1 MRPTLDN
8 SSSSSSSSTYQT
20 SQYSGQ
26 QGSGTGRSN
35 QQSDTDEKPTRMASR
50 TPSTNP
56 LHATYDDDEDN
67 PSPEKSTADQQY
79 EQAQRRLSTLKYA
92 VNEFNHASHFDL
104 AKAHDLFNKIKAG
117 EEDLKL
123 LAKQGSKE
131 DFRNL
136 DQFSSGM
143 ALCISNFAPFLS
155 SGQPI
160 SPGLQHEG
168 THIPA
173 NSQLTTLEANDVRD
187 MCNGLSTLFDDSLR
201 SSLFSKSQIHRL
213 TNQLREVN
221 QALVVQAILK
231 GLPSDL
237 PSNGCLLDILNWQSR
252 GLKSKLLVE
261 DSKVIRALF
270 ARSLAII
277 EQWPAE
283 NGAPVTDAGKV
294 VSRQLAKTLVQLNTI
309 KSFNLI
315 KLDKSPVGKANRE
328 RLGQC
333 VLALCSE
340 QALAELTLKRKLD
353 TPDAKPL
360 RVQPKGVEVSNIS
373 NTVKDF
379 LEAGYLSL
387 NNAKSYALAE
397 RITRLIV
404 QIQQTDMQQR
414 GGQTLGNCSNFLRTV
429 QECAMRPQSSTSIL
443 QSTAYQD
450 ASNFLLK
457 RIANVEFWEDINWE
471 GKPDQTLANSA
482 SFLKAMVKWGKL
494 DEKLLQFAILSLIKQ
509 IQHYGAEKITE
520 AQSIS
525 GLLSA
530 LIAIAYLAP
539 LAPVPAIIEQL
550 LETVAQY
557 GDGRWPA
564 KSRAVALRAAL
575 AQQAIGD
582 SLQALPAIDAL
593 LKAGVVHDDALP
605 YLQAMLLRAR
615 DDDDRLKEF
624 QPMLRQLLA
633 EGANHPAAI
642 MLEEIEEAIKRL
654 VVREPVSHQH
664 QSTKTE
670 ATPSSATEKFAIQA
684 MPATPTQPAI
694 PGLTNISA
702 ATTAPSSKP
711 FTTPPLSSNVKPAS
725 RKRNA
730 DYSNE
735 KWEEPANVLG
745 NQKTHAQPKS
755 SSSSEPV
762 QASSNP
768 VVKTRPPQTENS
780 LPKRATD
787 KNTIASKK
795 TTSYQH
801 DMPAIALP
809 SVLNEKAKAAIT
821 RQWFESVR
829 NTGLKN
835 RMKVLE
841 QLIEQIPE
849 LPEIQDGNGKTGRT
863 ALFHALILGDQALLG
878 WLLPRMQPM
887 SDIAVTFLLRLVF
900 DEPALVNDAM
910 KAAMKT
916 LLGKLDASQR
926 EVIALMFNKHPEMI
940 PLAYRD
946 ILHQFKPA
954 EIIEKIIAPINVPTV
969 RNDGKKIR
977 RAQDIRRERESTD
990 NYVLSERS
998 YEEKRDDS
1006 LKFFLQKLE
1015 RNINKAHPRNSIL
1028 AAVFRGDLAAINA
1041 LIDIPYAAAKISD
1054 PEKKSGMTPLFIAII
1069 KKQNAIV
1076 ARLLQTEAGILSA
1089 TTPEVLG
1096 FTPLMRAVLENQTEI
1111 AHMLLAL
1118 PNAIEQLTTQN
1129 FATLMN
1135 PLHHA
1140 VGKKDYKLARLLL
1153 NIPGAEAQALQLDTK
1168 GRNPLHNAIDLG
1180 DLNMMEILIT
1190 MPNGMEQFNQ
1200 LEEATQYQAFSM
1212 AVSKNKIEMV
1222 NFLLQHKNAEKLLTS
1237 SSDNGF
1243 NALSFAITNKFE
1255 SIAGSIMISPYGEK
1269 VSLLAHFGDQIPL
1282 ISAANA
1288 GLKRITSILLSMR
1301 TADQQA
1307 MCINDAGLTALMIAA
1322 SKGHADIVRQLLAM
1336 PNAKD
1341 QARIL
1346 HKTPS
1351 RIEIVDSTN
1360 TEKIRQHLNAELN
1373 AEYMKISISKQLG
1386 IPAESI
1392 DKYLNDL
1399 EKSTI
1404 GMNARQ
1410 MAIKNGHTEIADLL
1424 LPFEE
1429 S

>member
-1 MRPTLDN
+1 MRPNLENNN
-8 SSSSSSSSTYQT
+8 SSSSSSSYQT
-20 SQYSGQ
+20 SHYSGQ
-26 QGSGTGRSN
+26 QGSGARSTT
-35 QQSDTDEKPTRMASR
+35 QQSGTDENTMRMVAR
-50 TPSTNP
+50 MPSTNP
-56 LHATYDDDEDN
+56 LQATLDGEEGN
-67 PSPEKSTADQQY
+67 PSPEKCSADQQC
-79 EQAQRRLSTLKYA
+79 EQAQCRLSSLKYA
-92 VNEFNHASHFDL
+92 VNELNHASHFDL
-104 AKAHDLFNKIKAG
+104 AKAHDLFTTIKAG
-117 EEDLKL
+117 EADLKL
-123 LAKQGSKE
+123 LAKKGRKE

-143 ALCISNFAPFLS
+143 ALCISNFARFLS
-155 SGQPI
+155 SGKPL
-160 SPGLQHEG
+160 SPGLQYEG

-201 SSLFSKSQIHRL
+201 SSLFSKRQIDRL
-213 TNQLREVN
+213 ANPLREVN

-231 GLPSDL
+231 GLPTDL

-261 DSKVIRALF
+261 DSKAIRALF
-270 ARSLAII
+270 SRSLSII

-283 NGAPVTDAGKV
+283 NGVPVTDAGKV
-294 VSRQLAKTLVQLNTI
+294 VSRQLAKTLVQFNSI

-315 KLDKSPVGKANRE
+315 KLDKSSAGKANRE

-340 QALAELTLKRKLD
+340 QALEELTLKRKFE
-353 TPDAKPL
+353 TTDAKPL
-360 RVQPKGVEVSNIS
+360 RVPPKGVEVSNIS

-387 NNAKSYALAE
+387 NNAKSHALVEQIA
-397 RITRLIV
+397 RLII
-404 QIQQTDMQQR
+404 QIPQADMQQR

-450 ASNFLLK
+450 ASNFQLK
-457 RIANVEFWEDINWE
+457 RIATVEFWKGIIWE

-482 SFLKAMVKWGKL
+482 SFLKAMVKWGKS
-494 DEKLLQFAILSLIKQ
+494 DDKLLQFSTQLLIQQ
-509 IQHYGAEKITE
+509 IQHYGAENITE

-539 LAPVPAIIEQL
+539 LAPVPALIEQL

-557 GDGRWPA
+557 ADGKWPA

-575 AQQAIGD
+575 AQQADGG
-582 SLQALPAIDAL
+582 SPQALPAIDAL
-593 LKAGVVHDDALP
+593 LKAGAVHDDALP
-605 YLQAMLLRAR
+605 YLQAMFLRAR
-615 DDDDRLKEF
+615 DDTNRLNEF

-633 EGANHPAAI
+633 EWANHPAAI
-642 MLEEIEEAIKRL
+642 SVEEIEQAIKRL
-654 VVREPVSHQH
+654 ATREPASHQH
-664 QSTKTE
+664 QPAKTE
-670 ATPSSATEKFAIQA
+670 TPATNATEKSAVQA
-684 MPATPTQPAI
+684 MPAQPSI
-694 PGLTNISA
+694 PGLTSISA
-702 ATTAPSSKP
+702 AFPAQSNKH
-711 FTTPPLSSNVKPAS
+711 FTTSPLSSNVKPAP

-730 DYSNE
+730 DNSDE
-735 KWEEPANVLG
+735 KWGESANVLG
-745 NQKTHAQPKS
+745 NQDKYVLPKP

-762 QASSNP
+762 QANSNP
-768 VVKTRPPQTENS
+768 VVKPRPPQTANY
-780 LPKRATD
+780 LPKRVTNI
-787 KNTIASKK
+787 NTSASKK
-795 TTSYQH
+795 AASSQH
-801 DMPAIALP
+801 GKQATALP

-821 RQWFESVR
+821 RQWFESIR
-829 NTGLKN
+829 NTDLKN

-841 QLIEQIPE
+841 QLVEQVPE

-863 ALFHALILGDQALLG
+863 ALFHALVLGDQALLG

-887 SDIAVTFLLRLVF
+887 TDIAATFLLRLVF
-900 DEPALVNDAM
+900 DQPVLVNDAM

-916 LLGKLDASQR
+916 LLEKLDISQR

-946 ILHQFKPA
+946 ILHQYKPA
-954 EIIEKIIAPINVPTV
+954 DSIEKIVPTTTEPTV
-969 RNDGKKIR
+969 RSEGKKIR
-977 RAQDIRRERESTD
+977 RVQNSRRARNGRDTSINE
-990 NYVLSERS
+990 VLKVSPAAAIFEAFTKNIQHS
-998 YEEKRDDS
+998 
-1006 LKFFLQKLE
+1006 
-1015 RNINKAHPRNSIL
+1015 INKSKGRNPLL
-1028 AAVFRGDLAAINA
+1028 AAVFDGDIDKVRVILQAPNAATM
-1041 LIDIPYAAAKISD
+1041 ISGTD
-1054 PEKKSGMTPLFIAII
+1054 VHHGFTPLLISIFRKQDTIAGMI
-1069 KKQNAIV
+1069 
-1076 ARLLQTEAGILSA
+1076 LQTEAGKQSA
-1089 TTPEVLG
+1089 LIPNQSG
-1096 FTPLMRAVLENQTEI
+1096 HSPLACTIRGGLDAIFKQ
-1111 AHMLLAL
+1111 LLAL
-1118 PNAIEQLTTQN
+1118 PNINEQLTILDPKTLASPLI
-1129 FATLMN
+1129 FAVKVKN
-1135 PLHHA
+1135 YDFA
-1140 VGKKDYKLARLLL
+1140 RQLA
-1153 NIPGAEAQALQLDTK
+1153 NIPGAEKQAFHIDAEGK
-1168 GRNPLHNAIDLG
+1168 SAMRDAIGNIDME
-1180 DLNMMEILIT
+1180 MMEILLA

-1200 LEEATQYQAFSM
+1200 LEEDTQYQAFSL
-1212 AVSKNKIEMV
+1212 AVSKNKIEIV
-1222 NFLLQHKNAEKLLTS
+1222 NFLLQHENAEKLLTS
-1237 SSDNGF
+1237 SGNNGF
-1243 NALSFAITNKFE
+1243 NPLSFAITNKFE

-1282 ISAANA
+1282 MSAANA

-1341 QARIL
+1341 QARVL

-1351 RIEIVDSTN
+1351 RIEKVDSAN

-1386 IPAESI
+1386 IPAETI

-1399 EKSTI
+1399 EKSTL